1 MAMTERAQF
10 LEKFFRSPRTVGSV
24 IPSSHFL
31 VNAMMRS
38 IQWDQVRSIAELGAG
53 TGVFTRAIAQR
64 SRPETRV
71 LVFEHDSD
79 MRARL
84 QAKFPRFHHRDDA
97 LQLTTAAQSTGV
109 TSLDCVVSGLPL
121 ALFAS
126 DMRAL
131 LMDQVVSILNPG
143 GLFIQ
148 FQYSLQMLSE
158 LRRRFGR
165 VHVGVVPLNLP
176 PAFVYV
182 CQK

>member
-1 MAMTERAQF
+1 M
-10 LEKFFRSPRTVGSV
+10 GSV
-24 IPSSHFL
+24 APSSRFL
-31 VNAMMRS
+31 VNAMMRP

-53 TGVFTRAIAQR
+53 TGVFTRAIAQW

-71 LVFEHDSD
+71 LIFEHDPD
-79 MRARL
+79 MRTRL
-84 QAKFPRFHHRDDA
+84 EAEFPGFHHRDDA
-97 LQLTTAAQSTGV
+97 LQLTSAARRIGLA
-109 TSLDCVVSGLPL
+109 SLDCVISGLPL

-126 DMRAL
+126 DVRTR
-131 LMDQVVSILNPG
+131 LMEQVVSILNPG

-158 LRRRFGR
+158 LRGRFSR
-165 VHVGVVPLNLP
+165 VHIDVVPFNLP